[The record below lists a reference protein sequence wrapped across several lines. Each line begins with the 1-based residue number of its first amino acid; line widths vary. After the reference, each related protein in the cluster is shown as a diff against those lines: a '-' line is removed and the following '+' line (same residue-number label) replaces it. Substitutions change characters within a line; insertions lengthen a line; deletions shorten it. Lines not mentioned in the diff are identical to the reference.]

1 MPFKQRTQ
9 TCQNRLD
16 FLLRYHG
23 HNHFEAFLFT
33 EHEMRLANA
42 VMALAGRISYNRIPS
57 GIDAIQQIGHKGTLL
72 TGHDHPNFLHWM
84 QYKAHSQT
92 PFTRQLREFKPPLA
106 PEVSYGMTCHIPFG

>member
-23 HNHFEAFLFT
+23 HDHFEAFLFT

-42 VMALAGRISYNRIPS
+42 VMTLAGHISYNRISS
-57 GIDAIQQIGHKGTLL
+57 GIDAVQQISHKGTLL

-84 QYKAHSQT
+84 QYEAHSRT
-92 PFTRQLREFKPPLA
+92 PFPRPLKQCMPTLA
-106 PEVSYGMTCHIPFG
+106 LQASYGITCHTPFG